1 MSPSQVMKAGG
12 ADSAN
17 SNPSPAPNYG
27 TSGGNGGRSRR
38 NRNRGS
44 RNKNKVKTNSNG
56 NDSGF
61 VTSGPKFT
69 GTCKKDICDVT
80 IIYSPDT
87 AIMSRQLQVF
97 LPKVEEAAGRISGEL
112 GKFIQ
117 QQRAISSADLMASN
131 LQIPVPPSSYTG
143 KDENGADQIDAN
155 LKARCDKIQ
164 ERLDNKVA
172 DGYSEF
178 MCDWKRFYATIMG
191 QLCPATKEELR
202 RSDG

>member
-12 ADSAN
+12 ANSAN
-17 SNPSPAPNYG
+17 SNSSPAPNSG

-61 VTSGPKFT
+61 VRSGPKFT
-69 GTCKKDICDVT
+69 GTRKRDLCDVT
-80 IIYSPDT
+80 ITYSPDT

-112 GKFIQ
+112 GKSIK
-117 QQRAISSADLMASN
+117 QQRAISLAELMASN
-131 LQIPVPPSSYTG
+131 LQVPVPPSSYTV
-143 KDENGADQIDAN
+143 KDENGTDQIDAD
-155 LKARCDKIQ
+155 LKDRCDKIQ

-172 DGYSEF
+172 DDYSKF
-178 MCDWKRFYATIMG
+178 TCD
-191 QLCPATKEELR
+191 
-202 RSDG
+202 